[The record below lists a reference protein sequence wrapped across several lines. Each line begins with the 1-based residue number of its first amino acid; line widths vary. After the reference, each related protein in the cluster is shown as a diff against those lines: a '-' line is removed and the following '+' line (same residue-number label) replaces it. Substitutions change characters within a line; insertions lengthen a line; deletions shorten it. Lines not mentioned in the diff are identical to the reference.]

1 MFNLVKPGVLINVE
15 DTLQLLSKQT
25 DLYAAKKIVEDMIN
39 QFKTNKKQRFLV
51 DLSKK
56 KKFKRC
62 FVFCIQYES
71 KC

>member
-39 QFKTNKKQRFLV
+39 QFGKE
-51 DLSKK
+51 
-56 KKFKRC
+56 C
-62 FVFCIQYES
+62 FDGRI
-71 KC
+71 KGDG